1 MEREN
6 GLARRPRHQM
16 RREERSDNKMLP
28 LRNILNLVFMLGAI
42 AGVVTRLWSPFSSPA
57 SRTPGV
63 TVRNDAPRNPCTAG
77 DSSGEHTT
85 PSSPARFATEA

>member
-1 MEREN
+1 MTEMEREN

-42 AGVVTRLWSPFSSPA
+42 AGVVTYYLGSSRLGIIIVLVA
-57 SRTPGV
+57 MAVKMVECAIRMIV
-63 TVRNDAPRNPCTAG
+63 K
-77 DSSGEHTT
+77 
-85 PSSPARFATEA
+85 

>member
-1 MEREN
+1 MTEMERDN

-42 AGVVTRLWSPFSSPA
+42 AGVVTYYLGSSRLGIIIVLA
-57 SRTPGV
+57 AMAVKMVECAIRMIV
-63 TVRNDAPRNPCTAG
+63 K
-77 DSSGEHTT
+77 
-85 PSSPARFATEA
+85 

>member
-1 MEREN
+1 MERDN

-42 AGVVTRLWSPFSSPA
+42 AGVVTYYLGSSRLGIIIVLA
-57 SRTPGV
+57 AMAVKMVECAIRMIV
-63 TVRNDAPRNPCTAG
+63 K
-77 DSSGEHTT
+77 
-85 PSSPARFATEA
+85 

>member
-42 AGVVTRLWSPFSSPA
+42 AGVVTYYLGSSRLGIIIVLVA
-57 SRTPGV
+57 MAVKMVECAIRMIV
-63 TVRNDAPRNPCTAG
+63 K
-77 DSSGEHTT
+77 
-85 PSSPARFATEA
+85 

>member
-42 AGVVTRLWSPFSSPA
+42 AGVVTYDLGSARLGIIIVLVA
-57 SRTPGV
+57 MAV
-63 TVRNDAPRNPCTAG
+63 MMVECAILMIVK
-77 DSSGEHTT
+77 
-85 PSSPARFATEA
+85 

>member
-1 MEREN
+1 MTEMEREN

-42 AGVVTRLWSPFSSPA
+42 AGVVTYYLGSARLGIIIVLVA
-57 SRTPGV
+57 MAVKMVEGAIRMIV
-63 TVRNDAPRNPCTAG
+63 K
-77 DSSGEHTT
+77 
-85 PSSPARFATEA
+85 

>member
-42 AGVVTRLWSPFSSPA
+42 AGVVTYYLGSSRLGIIIVLA
-57 SRTPGV
+57 AMAVKMVECAIRMIV
-63 TVRNDAPRNPCTAG
+63 K
-77 DSSGEHTT
+77 
-85 PSSPARFATEA
+85 

>member
-1 MEREN
+1 MTEMEREN

-42 AGVVTRLWSPFSSPA
+42 AGVVTYYLGNSRLGIIIVLA
-57 SRTPGV
+57 AMAVKMVECAIRMIV
-63 TVRNDAPRNPCTAG
+63 K
-77 DSSGEHTT
+77 
-85 PSSPARFATEA
+85 

>member
-1 MEREN
+1 MTEMEREN

-42 AGVVTRLWSPFSSPA
+42 AGVVTYYLGSSRLGIIIVLA
-57 SRTPGV
+57 AMAVKMVECAIRMIV
-63 TVRNDAPRNPCTAG
+63 K
-77 DSSGEHTT
+77 
-85 PSSPARFATEA
+85 